1 MSLRAD
7 KGSLQRGSYES
18 ARSLRSAIHKVL
30 YCRESYPTVMSY
42 GFDPTP
48 ETRTIKRAV
57 DAGVEASMNRS
68 VHSGRPPYV
77 ADGSEHEAH
86 PCD

>member
-1 MSLRAD
+1 
-7 KGSLQRGSYES
+7 
-18 ARSLRSAIHKVL
+18 
-30 YCRESYPTVMSY
+30 MSY

-57 DAGVEASMNRS
+57 DAGVEASMNRP

-86 PCD
+86 SCD